1 MSNDYLYL
9 YSQLKQA
16 QDAADAS
23 FKDLAKLRASVDKT
37 IASSYGTARAPPV
50 RRDLSY
56 SSAYPPQDDR
66 SMADP
71 LECSL
76 VILETD
82 ALLHQYKHRFLD
94 PSTSDANTG
103 HLRGGDWSVFRRP
116 QDPMEGTASAGVTDS
131 TGSFQPT
138 DGDDVPRDSMKGSEI
153 FSFLDKYSDRL
164 AEMVKQKVEKDVKK

>member
-1 MSNDYLYL
+1 M
-9 YSQLKQA
+9 
-16 QDAADAS
+16 
-23 FKDLAKLRASVDKT
+23 
-37 IASSYGTARAPPV
+37 
-50 RRDLSY
+50 SY

-66 SMADP
+66 NTDDP

-94 PSTSDANTG
+94 PSSSESNTG
-103 HLRGGDWSVFRRP
+103 YLKGGDWSVFRKP
-116 QDPMEGTASAGVTDS
+116 PIDPLDSTASGGVTDS
-131 TGSFQPT
+131 TGSDFHPVDADEAPK
-138 DGDDVPRDSMKGSEI
+138 DGIKESEI

>member
-1 MSNDYLYL
+1 M
-9 YSQLKQA
+9 KQA

-37 IASSYGTARAPPV
+37 LASSYSTARASTV
-50 RRDLSY
+50 RGDLSY

-66 SMADP
+66 STADP

-82 ALLHQYKHRFLD
+82 ALLHQYKHRFTD
-94 PSTSDANTG
+94 PGPTDSTSG
-103 HLRGGDWSVFRRP
+103 LLRGGDWSVFRRP

-131 TGSFQPT
+131 TGSFQHV
-138 DGDDVPRDSMKGSEI
+138 DKDDIPKDSMKESEI

>member
-1 MSNDYLYL
+1 M
-9 YSQLKQA
+9 KQA
-16 QDAADAS
+16 QDAAEAS

-37 IASSYGTARAPPV
+37 IASSYGTAKIPTV
-50 RRDLSY
+50 RGDLSY
-56 SSAYPPQDDR
+56 SSAYPPTDDR
-66 SMADP
+66 SMSDP

-94 PSTSDANTG
+94 PSTADSTAG
-103 HLRGGDWSVFRRP
+103 LLRGSDWSVFRRP
-116 QDPMEGTASAGVTDS
+116 QADPMEGTASAGVTDS

-138 DGDDVPRDSMKGSEI
+138 DVDDMPKDAMKESEI